1 MLGVI
6 QSTDNDNL
14 LSSNSYI
21 PNSEQLLGSHFLSVI
36 EPRPSPPTTMTSD
49 EFDDARIW
57 RWWTLPCV
65 SIATVNMTRADLC
78 KDIVGRSSEMIQIQ
92 SQGNDD
98 DKLYRATVHK
108 ELLCFYST
116 YYTAA
121 IKGQFSE
128 SQKHSFIVEL
138 NYEQTR
144 LFVTWLYSGRLEY
157 HPDDGLDS
165 EDVFALYIFADQ
177 TDVIALRRTVIS
189 FLVDSAAQHYR
200 EIHLSDLHKIVPQLP
215 EQSQLRRFLLEEAT
229 VYGTGNYLQGLYDG
243 IANDQ
248 TSEDCYGDS
257 LKQLLEG
264 VSENIEKKKAGEK
277 TIGYPENP
285 CDFHEHTNEREWST
299 SCNYRC
305 TWYLEAKKPRPGYF
319 KDIGA

>member
-1 MLGVI
+1 
-6 QSTDNDNL
+6 
-14 LSSNSYI
+14 
-21 PNSEQLLGSHFLSVI
+21 
-36 EPRPSPPTTMTSD
+36 
-49 EFDDARIW
+49 
-57 RWWTLPCV
+57 
-65 SIATVNMTRADLC
+65 MTRADLC
-78 KDIVGRSSEMIQIQ
+78 RDIVGRSSEMMQIQ

-108 ELLCFYST
+108 ELVCFYST

-128 SQKHSFIVEL
+128 FQKHSFIVEL

-177 TDVIALRRTVIS
+177 TDIIALRRTVMS
-189 FLVDSAAQHYR
+189 FLVDSSAEHYR

-215 EQSQLRRFLLEEAT
+215 EQSQFRRFLLEEAT
-229 VYGTGNYLQGLYDG
+229 AYGTGNYPQGLYDG

-248 TSEDCYGDS
+248 TSEGCYGDF

-277 TIGYPENP
+277 TIKSVRLP
-285 CDFHEHTNEREWST
+285 
-299 SCNYRC
+299 
-305 TWYLEAKKPRPGYF
+305 
-319 KDIGA
+319 

>member
-36 EPRPSPPTTMTSD
+36 EPRPSPPTTRASD

-57 RWWTLPCV
+57 RWWTFPCV
-65 SIATVNMTRADLC
+65 SIATVSITRADLC
-78 KDIVGRSSEMIQIQ
+78 RDIVGRSSEMIQIQ

-128 SQKHSFIVEL
+128 SQKHSFVVEL

-229 VYGTGNYLQGLYDG
+229 VYGTGNCLQGLYDG
-243 IANDQ
+243 IADDQ
-248 TSEDCYGDS
+248 TSEGSYGDF

-264 VSENIEKKKAGEK
+264 VSENVEKEKIGEK
-277 TIGYPENP
+277 IIGYPENP

-299 SCNYRC
+299 C
-305 TWYLEAKKPRPGYF
+305 K
-319 KDIGA
+319 

>member
-1 MLGVI
+1 MKK
-6 QSTDNDNL
+6 
-14 LSSNSYI
+14 
-21 PNSEQLLGSHFLSVI
+21 
-36 EPRPSPPTTMTSD
+36 PRPSPPTTMTHD
-49 EFDDARIW
+49 ELDDARIW

-65 SIATVNMTRADLC
+65 AFATVNMTRADLC
-78 KDIVGRSSEMIQIQ
+78 RDIVGRSSEMIQIQ
-92 SQGNDD
+92 SQGNDG

-157 HPDDGLDS
+157 HPDDALDS

-177 TDVIALRRTVIS
+177 TDIIALRRTVMS
-189 FLVDSAAQHYR
+189 FLVDSAAEHYR

-248 TSEDCYGDS
+248 TSEDCYGDF

-264 VSENIEKKKAGEK
+264 VSENVEKEKAGEK
-277 TIGYPENP
+277 IIGHPENP

-319 KDIGA
+319 KDRGA